1 MAKLVL
7 EPGPEPGAPAFRFSQ
22 LFPWPAAGS
31 ERKGR
36 GRQPS
41 KQQEKTGR
49 KLAGRRSIGEW
60 RGMRGEKKEHGI
72 REGGKREW
80 GGWEVVVEV
89 WKEDSG
95 KVIRFL

>member
-22 LFPWPAAGS
+22 LFPWPAAGR

-36 GRQPS
+36 GRQQR

-49 KLAGRRSIGEW
+49 KLEGTLSIG
-60 RGMRGEKKEHGI
+60 
-72 REGGKREW
+72 
-80 GGWEVVVEV
+80 
-89 WKEDSG
+89 
-95 KVIRFL
+95 